1 MSVRAVIIEVSC
13 PAIHAV
19 ACGTINPKILPGND
33 KDVMPPH
40 LDRSCDAFATP
51 QRRADAN
58 NLLSPSAGAV
68 ASKKILRRTA
78 SR

>member
-1 MSVRAVIIEVSC
+1 
-13 PAIHAV
+13 
-19 ACGTINPKILPGND
+19 
-33 KDVMPPH
+33 VMPPH

-51 QRRADAN
+51 QRRADPN